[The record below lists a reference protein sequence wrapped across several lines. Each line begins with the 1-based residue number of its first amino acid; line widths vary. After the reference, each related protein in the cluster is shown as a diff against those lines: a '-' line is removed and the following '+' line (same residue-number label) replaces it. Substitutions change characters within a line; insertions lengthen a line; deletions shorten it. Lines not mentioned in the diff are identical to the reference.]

1 MDLRRITPPDTS
13 DRLRRILWNFAW
25 LVLFRPTP
33 NALHGWRRWLL
44 RRFGAQIGPAAHP
57 YPAARIWAPWNLIM
71 EADACLA
78 NEVDCYNVA
87 PVILRRGAIVSQ
99 KAYLCT
105 ASHDA
110 VDPDFPLTGATIE
123 IGAHAWIAAAAF
135 VGPGVTVAAG
145 GIAAAGAVVV
155 RDVAAG
161 TVVAGNPAR
170 MVSERGRFTPATDVA
185 GG

>member
-1 MDLRRITPPDTS
+1 
-13 DRLRRILWNFAW
+13 
-25 LVLFRPTP
+25 
-33 NALHGWRRWLL
+33 
-44 RRFGAQIGPAAHP
+44 
-57 YPAARIWAPWNLIM
+57 M
-71 EADACLA
+71 EADSCLA

-87 PVILRRGAIVSQ
+87 PVILRRGSIVSQ

-110 VDPDFPLTGATIE
+110 ADPDFPLTGAAIE

-170 MVSERGRFTPATDVA
+170 IVSERGRFTPSRDAFE
-185 GG
+185 G